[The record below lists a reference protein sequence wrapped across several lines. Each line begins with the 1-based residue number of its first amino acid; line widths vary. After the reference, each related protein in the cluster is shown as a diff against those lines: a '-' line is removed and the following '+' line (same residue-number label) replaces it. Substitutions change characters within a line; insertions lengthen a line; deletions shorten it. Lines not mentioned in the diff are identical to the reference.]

1 MKSIISK
8 SSFIPVI
15 AAVMISTF
23 SGCTKLEEEF
33 IDSRS
38 EFEPSQGATSAD
50 LSGVYNQLNQMVGQ
64 ANWYALQEHTTDEML
79 GPTRG
84 TDWDDFG
91 TWRKLHLHTWD
102 GVHNQIFDTWNGM
115 NGAVFQ
121 ANVVAELGASA
132 ADKAQGRFLRAFFV
146 YQVMDL
152 WGQVPFRDIE
162 DTFDDIP
169 RVMTRSEAFDFI
181 MADLDAAIPGLAS
194 YSTNVDRHFAT
205 KEAAKFL
212 KAKLLLNKAVYKADP
227 NNPAGPFTF
236 EKADMDQVIA
246 LVNEI
251 TATGKFDIS
260 ANYWDNFKWDNGT
273 VSKEIIFSR
282 NTSKGVNLQWATNMG
297 FHYNQTPSGWNGF
310 TTLSDFYN
318 SFDADDERRG
328 VNLPGYTD
336 VLGHTTGF
344 LVGQIRGPR
353 NGQIV
358 NLTDR
363 SGSPLVFT
371 PDVSL
376 FYSTEAK
383 GIRVVKYPLDP
394 AKLNSDSPN
403 DFVFFRYA
411 DALLMKAEA
420 ALRGGTSN
428 ESALAIVNN
437 IRTIRGTE
445 TLGSLNLEE
454 MLAERGREMYFEGWR
469 RNDMIRFERF
479 NAPVQE
485 RTQASDPSRVV
496 FAIPVQ
502 AVSTNPNLKQNV
514 GY

>member
-1 MKSIISK
+1 MKAIVRKTFIVPAVVSLLC
-8 SSFIPVI
+8 SSL
-15 AAVMISTF
+15 A
-23 SGCTKLEEEF
+23 GCTKLEEEVYN
-33 IDSRS
+33 SRN
-38 EFEPSQGATSAD
+38 EYEPGSTPSAAN
-50 LSGVYNQLNQMVGQ
+50 LSGVYNQLNQLVGQ

-102 GVHNQIFDTWNGM
+102 GAHNQLFDTWNGL
-115 NGAVFQ
+115 NGALFQ
-121 ANVVAELGASA
+121 ATLVAEKATNASE
-132 ADKAQGRFLRAFFV
+132 KAQGQFLRAFFA

-152 WGQVPFRDIE
+152 YGQVPYRGA
-162 DTFDDIP
+162 DDGPDEIP
-169 RVMTRSEAFDFI
+169 SVYTRAQAVDFVLSE
-181 MADLDAAIPGLAS
+181 LDAAIPALPS
-194 YSTNVDRHFAT
+194 YATNVDRHFAT

-212 KAKLLLNKAVYKADP
+212 KAKVLLNKAVYKADP
-227 NNPAGPFTF
+227 NTPAGPYTF
-236 EKADMDQVIA
+236 EKADMDQVIS

-260 ANYWDNFKWDNGT
+260 ADYWDNFKWDNGT
-273 VSKEIIFSR
+273 VSKEIIFGR
-282 NTSKGVNLQWATNMG
+282 NTSKGVNVQWATCMG

-318 SFDADDERRG
+318 SFEANDERRG
-328 VNLPGYTD
+328 VDLPGYTN
-336 VLGHTTGF
+336 VLGNRTGF
-344 LVGQIRGPR
+344 LVGQQRGLR

-376 FYSTEAK
+376 FYSTESK

-394 AKLNSDSPN
+394 TKLDFNSPN

-428 ESALAIVNN
+428 ETAVAIVNG
-437 IRTIRGTE
+437 IRATRGVAA
-445 TLGSLNLEE
+445 LGSLDLDGLLE
-454 MLAERGREMYFEGWR
+454 ERGREVYFEGWR
-469 RNDMIRFERF
+469 RNDLIRFGQF
-479 NAPVQE
+479 NNPTQE
-485 RTQASDPSRVV
+485 RSQESDPSRVV
-496 FAIPVQ
+496 FAIPLQ
-502 AVSTNPNLKQNV
+502 AVATNPNLQQNV

>member
-1 MKSIISK
+1 MKAIIKKSIML
-8 SSFIPVI
+8 PAM
-15 AAVMISTF
+15 AAVMASAFT
-23 SGCTKLEEEF
+23 GCTKLEEELYE
-33 IDSRS
+33 SRS
-38 EFEPSQGATSAD
+38 EYEPGSGSSTAD
-50 LSGVYNQLNQMVGQ
+50 LSGVYNQLNQLVGQ
-64 ANWYALQEHTTDEML
+64 ANWYAMQEHSTDEML

-102 GVHNQIFDTWNGM
+102 GAHNQLFDTWNGL
-115 NGAVFQ
+115 NGALFH
-121 ANVVAELGASA
+121 ATLVAEKASGAE
-132 ADKAQGRFLRAFFV
+132 KAQGQFLRAFFA

-152 WGQVPFRDIE
+152 YGQVPYRGA
-162 DTFDDIP
+162 DDGPDEIP
-169 RVMTRSEAFDFI
+169 SVFTRAEAVDFI
-181 MADLDAAIPGLAS
+181 MTDLDAAIAALPSYAS
-194 YSTNVDRHFAT
+194 NADRFFAT
-205 KEAAKFL
+205 KESAKFL
-212 KAKLLLNKAVYKADP
+212 KAKLLLNKAVYKQDP
-227 NNPAGPFTF
+227 TKPAGPFTF
-236 EKADMDQVIA
+236 EKADMDEVIK
-246 LVNEI
+246 LVDEI
-251 TATGKFDIS
+251 TASGKFDIS

-282 NTSKGVNLQWATNMG
+282 NTSKGVNLQWATCMG

-318 SFDADDERRG
+318 SFEETDTRRG
-328 VNLPGYTD
+328 VALPGYTD
-336 VLGHTTGF
+336 VLGNRTGF
-344 LVGQIRGPR
+344 LVGQQKGLR

-376 FYSTEAK
+376 FYSTESK

-394 AKLNSDSPN
+394 SKLDFNSPN

-428 ESALAIVNN
+428 QTPLAIVNA
-437 IRTIRGTE
+437 IRATRGAEALTSID
-445 TLGSLNLEE
+445 LPGLLE
-454 MLAERGREMYFEGWR
+454 ERGRELYFEGWR
-469 RNDMIRFERF
+469 RNDMIRFEKF
-479 NAPVQE
+479 NEPVQE
-485 RTQASDPSRVV
+485 RPQASDPSRVV
-496 FAIPVQ
+496 YAIPLQ
-502 AVSTNPNLKQNV
+502 AVSTNPNLKQNF